1 MGRYVQ
7 SHLSM
12 SRKEAF
18 CRSDR
23 YSRIVE
29 KLDRLIQG
37 SKPAYS
43 SYLADQLGVSD
54 RTLRSAVL
62 DSTGMLLHRYVR
74 MKRLSTSREK
84 LQHGAASVKSVAL
97 DCGFWHLSDF
107 AREYRLLFGELP
119 SSTLRCAKSEAAV
132 K

>member
-29 KLDRLIQG
+29 KLDRLIQ
-37 SKPAYS
+37 SSRPVYS

-54 RTLRSAVL
+54 RTPPVGR
-62 DSTGMLLHRYVR
+62 TGFDRHV
-74 MKRLSTSREK
+74 
-84 LQHGAASVKSVAL
+84 
-97 DCGFWHLSDF
+97 
-107 AREYRLLFGELP
+107 P
-119 SSTLRCAKSEAAV
+119 SSLRTDEKAIDISRKASAWGGQREERGIGLRVLASERLCARV
-132 K
+132 